1 MFWITGFF
9 QYAIGLRFGIIP
21 QLKRGF
27 AKETHE
33 ESHGCKNAEKHDS
46 QNDSR
51 IDPAQLFSDDHP
63 DAVGLSQTNGPHET
77 QYRKDSADGS
87 GPQAER
93 LIMDDQRPEANQE
106 KNPSHQQSKRSELG
120 GIGGFLLRRT

>member
-1 MFWITGFF
+1 MIRE
-9 QYAIGLRFGIIP
+9 L
-21 QLKRGF
+21 
-27 AKETHE
+27 
-33 ESHGCKNAEKHDS
+33 
-46 QNDSR
+46 
-51 IDPAQLFSDDHP
+51 DPAQLFSDDHP

-120 GIGGFLLRRT
+120 GIGVVFCAEHEVIRLFFPDN